1 MKTLLTTLILTATIA
16 TAGEYADVISNKY
29 YPAIPKRIQATQNPT
44 AAQLAA
50 RGIYPTT
57 RKPLPEGHRYLAN
70 DFRLEN
76 GRAVDYTPT
85 INKAEEWAAAN
96 QKNPSQLGNE
106 TEFMGMIKIIKGS
119 VPIEKGSLRQLMDK
133 AEAYIDGL
141 PEANKPKARDKLDR
155 LALLYQELKSDGV
168 LYEAHLGRQITAG
181 DYPQ

>member
-1 MKTLLTTLILTATIA
+1 MKHILITILIATATIA
-16 TAGEYADVISNKY
+16 NARQAWFIMPDGDGTITVQYEKSWNTPRNK
-29 YPAIPKRIQATQNPT
+29 PN
-44 AAQLAA
+44 QLAKLFSA
-50 RGIYPTT
+50 PSFPAGVESKWYAWDGSKIVEASQEV
-57 RKPLPEGHRYLAN
+57 K
-70 DFRLEN
+70 D
-76 GRAVDYTPT
+76 T
-85 INKAEEWAAAN
+85 IGAAWAAAN

-106 TEFMGMIKIIKGS
+106 MEFLGMIQIIKGS